1 MTRDTNTDMSEQE
14 VEKQYRAMLKARRP
28 RDQAEK
34 IIVKEMGDF
43 MGYGRV
49 MQLCEEIWHE
59 NEIAAGRGHAS
70 GAFVH
75 GPCRASMVPCPHPI
89 LDDNGHCDICCG
101 AGRITKGV
109 AKLLRNAT

>member
-1 MTRDTNTDMSEQE
+1 MRRDTITNISEAE
-14 VEKQYRAMLKARRP
+14 AEEQYRAMLRARRP

-34 IIVKEMGDF
+34 IIVREMGDF

-59 NEIAAGRGHAS
+59 KEIEAGRERAS
-70 GAFVH
+70 GAH
-75 GPCRASMVPCPHPI
+75 TTGPCRAFMIPCPHPV

-109 AKLLRNAT
+109 AKLLEKVR